1 MGINLTNIK
10 SFLLDNKTF
19 KQTILKNTFW
29 LLSSEVLC
37 KFLMLLLTI
46 LIIRH
51 LGPNEYGVFSFVF
64 AFVALFAIL
73 VDFGLSILIVRE
85 VAQDTSRA
93 KKYIGNIVTIKLIL
107 GIATFGLIYFV
118 IQFLGKSAEVRF
130 LIYLVAIHGVIASF
144 TVFFQSVF
152 RTFEKME
159 YEALTKVIYSISLF
173 CLAGIVLWQS
183 LGIKVLVFT
192 YIIAVAINL
201 VLTLIIICK
210 KFTKFHLSI
219 DFSLWK
225 TFLKQGILIGSG
237 AFFVGIYVS
246 IGITILKTM
255 NISYSDIGLYSAAYK
270 IITIPMFI
278 LSAVAASFLPVLS
291 KERDNISRIIIHYHK
306 ATLIVAVPSFLVIG
320 IFARSILTTFYG
332 QDFAS
337 ADEVLRILSVLLI
350 FVAIRD
356 PFLYAIITKNKQNV
370 YASVT
375 FFGAVFSVACN
386 FFLIKD
392 FGITGAAIA
401 MVLTE
406 VLVFVLVLLYVTK
419 INRALIHEVHRNNA
433 SA

>member
-10 SFLLDNKTF
+10 SVLFDNKTF

-37 KFLMLLLTI
+37 KFLMLLLTL
-46 LIIRH
+46 LIVRH
-51 LGPNEYGVFSFVF
+51 LGPSEYGVFSFIF
-64 AFVALFAIL
+64 AFVALFAVLI
-73 VDFGLSILIVRE
+73 DFGLSVLAVRE
-85 VAQDTSRA
+85 IARDKSKA
-93 KKYIGNIVTIKLIL
+93 KKYIGNIVAIKLIL
-107 GIATFGLIYFV
+107 GIVTFGLIYFV
-118 IQFLGKSAEVRF
+118 IQFLGKSVEVK
-130 LIYLVAIHGVIASF
+130 LLVYLTAIHGTIASF
-144 TVFFQSVF
+144 TAFFQSVF
-152 RTFEKME
+152 RAFEKME
-159 YEALTKVIYSISLF
+159 YEALSKIIYSISLF
-173 CLAGIVLWQS
+173 CLGGIVLWQN

-192 YIIAVAINL
+192 YIIAATISL
-201 VLTLIIICK
+201 ILTLIIICK
-210 KFTKFHLSI
+210 KFTKFHLST
-219 DFSLWK
+219 DFLLWK

-237 AFFVGIYVS
+237 AFFAGIYIS

-278 LSAVAASFLPVLS
+278 LSAVAASFLPILS
-291 KERDNISRIIIHYHK
+291 KERGNLSRIIMHYHK
-306 ATLIVAVPSFLVIG
+306 ATLVVAIPSFLVIG

-337 ADEVLRILSVLLI
+337 ADKILRILSVLLI

-356 PFLYAIITKNKQNV
+356 PFLYTIIARNKQNV
-370 YASVT
+370 YAATT
-375 FFGAVFSVACN
+375 FFGAVFSASCN
-386 FFLIKD
+386 FLLIKK
-392 FGITGAAIA
+392 FGITGAAIT

-419 INRALIHEVHRNNA
+419 INKTLIHEVHKNDV